1 MAKRCDK
8 RKVTFKMTRKHEHI
22 LAMTCAKNTKNTTDL
37 LNSVVKDYMKNLIN
51 ECKSLSDK
59 SIMGYEEAV
68 TKKTSYI
75 LSQHYGSKR
84 VVISFRLRQDVADL
98 ISNHFLIKDEEN
110 NEIHNVNH
118 KMYNKIVAYIVMD
131 YLEQQNFKELCDY
144 FNIEEDEVWHW
155 IQKEIKAIY

>member
-37 LNSVVKDYMKNLIN
+37 LNSVVKEYMRNLIN
-51 ECKSLSDK
+51 ESKRLSDNN
-59 SIMGYEEAV
+59 ICEYVEAV
-68 TKKTSYI
+68 TRKTTHTLTQQYSN
-75 LSQHYGSKR
+75 KR